1 MNPNVQ
7 LMLQQALHALQVG
20 NFEDANLILKKAIQ
34 VSLKIPRLI
43 FIWDIAYIS

>member
-20 NFEDANLILKKAIQ
+20 NFEDANLILKKGYT
-34 VSLKIPRLI
+34 SFLKKSRGLFLFGI
-43 FIWDIAYIS
+43 